1 MLILFLKSNLRLL
14 YTLFL
19 FLSQLTSTCFC
30 LPLIFF
36 LSLSLYSGEATY
48 KSTPKEVD
56 KEYIY
61 LEGLD
66 PNYNYEVRVVS
77 VDGEHQTPSRVKPI
91 SLSDEVPCKIN
102 CRNYSKRK

>member
-1 MLILFLKSNLRLL
+1 MSYSLILPPLFIPFSLHL
-14 YTLFL
+14 YNF
-19 FLSQLTSTCFC
+19 FF
-30 LPLIFF
+30 IFF
-36 LSLSLYSGEATY
+36 LSLLFSSSGEATY

-91 SLSDEVPCKIN
+91 SLSDEVPCKKN
-102 CRNYSKRK
+102 